1 MMLTETRSVLSLA
14 LCLADIAFFTTY
26 VIVQDG
32 ISLIAQCL
40 EKKVALSLLTG
51 FAVSSLN
58 IVL

>member
-1 MMLTETRSVLSLA
+1 MLSLA

-40 EKKVALSLLTG
+40 EKKVALALLTG
-51 FAVSSLN
+51 FAISSLN